1 MENFYQTMYYE
12 AHKDLLVAIHVLAGI
27 SEAKY
32 SDGEKAEIL
41 NRVSAQAQKALDE
54 IMKKTDV
61 KVS

>member
-1 MENFYQTMYYE
+1 MENFYKNMYDE
-12 AHKDLLVAIHVLAGI
+12 TQKNLLIAIRTLAGI

-32 SDGEKAEIL
+32 TQGDKKEIL

-54 IMKKTDV
+54 IMKKTDA

>member
-1 MENFYQTMYYE
+1 MENFYRNMYYE
-12 AHKDLLVAIHVLAGI
+12 THEKLLVAIRTLAGI

-32 SDGEKAEIL
+32 TDGEKAEIL